1 MCSSGLCLAHLRV
14 QRVMSLLR
22 TGNLL
27 QPATLPG
34 LALIS
39 RHFDFLV
46 QSNTVKLE
54 VGQTQ
59 LNLGGDG

>member
-1 MCSSGLCLAHLRV
+1 
-14 QRVMSLLR
+14 MSLLM

-39 RHFDFLV
+39 WRFDFLV

-54 VGQTQ
+54 VGQTP